1 MSYTVVIPTMGRN
14 TLDSAIKSVLN
25 QTLPAA
31 EIIVVAGR
39 EPTISEDN
47 LSKVKLIKNFQTN
60 NEIWTAAHNRNVGI
74 QASSSDFI
82 AFLDDDDLWTSNKM
96 QFQMNF
102 LLKNPGYVSLS
113 SAMYSVRKWIFYKR
127 PIKVLRANQDVL
139 EAHYGKKRF
148 FPTPYYTPTPGIVVS
163 AKIMN
168 HIRFDEMLPGF
179 EDTWWLHEIQ
189 VAGYQIFQHKQQLV
203 IVNAN
208 PIRSISRD
216 TLDKNIAWAT
226 KLAGV
231 DQRLAVN
238 YLKGICLRN
247 ALIGR
252 RWKDLK
258 SYYQALDV
266 LRHD

>member
-1 MSYTVVIPTMGRN
+1 MGRN
-14 TLDSAIKSVLN
+14 TLDAAIKSVLN

-31 EIIVVAGR
+31 EIIIVAGR

-47 LSKVKLIKNFQTN
+47 LSKVKLIKNFQKS

-74 QASSSDFI
+74 LASSSDFV

-96 QFQMNF
+96 QIQMDF

-113 SAMYSVRKWIFYKR
+113 SAIYSVRKWIFYKR
-127 PIKVLRANQDVL
+127 PIKVLKANQDVL

-148 FPTPYYTPTPGIVVS
+148 FPTPYYTPTPGIVVP
-163 AKIMN
+163 AKMVN
-168 HIRFDEMLPGF
+168 LIRFDEMLPGF

-189 VAGYQIFQHKQQLV
+189 VAGFQIFQHKQALV

-216 TLDKNIAWAT
+216 SLDKNIAWAT

-231 DQRLAVN
+231 DQRLALN

-252 RWKDLK
+252 RWKDFK
-258 SYYQALDV
+258 SYSKALDV
-266 LRHD
+266 LRRD